1 MSATFSANALAGIE
15 RLMRRPQRI
24 MLAPD
29 HVSLLGVR
37 QYYSLVPGELVS
49 PCCNFLVP
57 WSYARVIPPCC
68 SLALEMLATPLCFC
82 RIL

>member
-1 MSATFSANALAGIE
+1 MSATFSASALAGIE

-37 QYYSLVPGELVS
+37 QYYSLVPGALAT
-49 PCCNFLVP
+49 PC
-57 WSYARVIPPCC
+57 CC
-68 SLALEMLATPLCFC
+68 SLVPGALVSSLFSGHVLAALA
-82 RIL
+82 L